1 MENKQFYIKVN
12 GQKVPVSEEVYR
24 AYVRPITSSQRT
36 ARRNSKCLVK
46 GKRSG
51 LVRCKNDCSK
61 CPYYSAG
68 NKLLGGVLS
77 LDVLKDDGKE
87 EAATSDIE
95 HDLIEFEE
103 NNQRIAALH
112 RAIEKLNERQQYIVR
127 EIFFKG
133 KTQEEVRQ
141 KIGISKSSMSEAYHC
156 ILRLLKNFLQE
167 N

>member
-77 LDVLKDDGKE
+77 LDALKDDGKE

-95 HDLIEFEE
+95 RDLIEFEE

-127 EIFFKG
+127 EIYFYG
-133 KTQEEVRQ
+133 KSQKEVCEVL
-141 KIGISKSSMSEAYHC
+141 GIDKTSMSKALSRALASLKK
-156 ILRLLKNFLQE
+156 ILKE

>member
-1 MENKQFYIKVN
+1 MENRQFYIKVN
-12 GQKVPVSEEVYR
+12 GQNVPVSEEVYR

-68 NKLLGGVLS
+68 NKLLGGILS
-77 LDVLKDDGKE
+77 LDVLRDDGKE

-95 HDLIEFEE
+95 RDLIEFEE
-103 NNQRIAALH
+103 NNQRIAALY

-127 EIFFKG
+127 EIYLYG
-133 KTQEEVRQ
+133 KSQKEVCEVL
-141 KIGISKSSMSEAYHC
+141 GIDKTSMSKALSRALASLKK
-156 ILRLLKNFLQE
+156 ILKE